1 MFLIL
6 GFDMYASTTTL
17 FETLFVTAGVLWLR
31 LVLLFRLA
39 TLLPSSYLPRQFFFT
54 PKRFWVL
61 LRSRDWLKYPL
72 FPFFSLCYTCIYSF
86 LFLVFLSFCLVCFS
100 LSFLSLCSY
109 LHSFFFSNF
118 SHCFRRCS
126 RARAPLCY
134 IRRADTFKRVAET
147 RPRLANVVGK
157 GRFSLI
163 DFLPEV

>member
-39 TLLPSSYLPRQFFFT
+39 TLLPSSYLQRQFSFT
-54 PKRFWVL
+54 PRRFWVL
-61 LRSRDWLKYPL
+61 LRPRNWLKYPL
-72 FPFFSLCYTCIYSF
+72 FLFFSLCYTCIYSF

-109 LHSFFFSNF
+109 LHRFFFSNF
-118 SHCFRRCS
+118 
-126 RARAPLCY
+126 PLLQLQIGGLCQ
-134 IRRADTFKRVAET
+134 
-147 RPRLANVVGK
+147 PRYPVTSGHIPMHRHVPA
-157 GRFSLI
+157 
-163 DFLPEV
+163 